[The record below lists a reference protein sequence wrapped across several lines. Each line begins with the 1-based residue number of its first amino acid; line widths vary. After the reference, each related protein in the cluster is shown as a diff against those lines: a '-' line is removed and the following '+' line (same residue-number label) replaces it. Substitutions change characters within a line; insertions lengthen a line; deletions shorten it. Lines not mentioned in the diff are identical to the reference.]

1 MSFETTNCASPHEL
15 AGEAG
20 HSLRGQIVLV
30 TGGSRGIGLA
40 ICRRLARLHPE
51 HIVIIYC
58 LDHDAART
66 AVADMREFGVNASA
80 HCVDV
85 SKEALLREF
94 FADAQTR
101 FGKLDI
107 FVSNAARASFEP
119 VAELSARAWQR
130 TVDLN
135 ARAFLLGSQ
144 LAAPLMQNGGRIIGI
159 TSLGSRFYTPG
170 YAALGAAKAMIESMA
185 RYLAVELAPSGI
197 NVNVVCGGLIDTDS
211 TRKLPNFDAV
221 CEQVAARTPAGRI
234 GQPEDIAGVV
244 AFLCTPD
251 SDWIRGQTIIADG
264 GYSLRI

>member
-1 MSFETTNCASPHEL
+1 MSSETTNCAVHEL
-15 AGEAG
+15 RDDIG
-20 HSLRGQIVLV
+20 HSLRGQIVLI

-40 ICRRLARLHPE
+40 ISRRLARLHPE
-51 HIVIIYC
+51 HIAIVYC
-58 LDHDAART
+58 LDHGAARS
-66 AVADMREFGVNASA
+66 AVENLRELGVSAST

-85 SKEALLREF
+85 SKEELLRDF
-94 FADAQTR
+94 FAGLQAR

-119 VAELSARAWQR
+119 VAELSARTFQR

-144 LAAPLMQNGGRIIGI
+144 MAAPLMQNGGRIIGI

-170 YAALGAAKAMIESMA
+170 YAALGAAKAMMESMA

-197 NVNVVCGGLIDTDS
+197 NVNIVCGGLIDTDS
-211 TRKLPNFDAV
+211 TRKLPAFEAV

-234 GQPEDIAGVV
+234 GRPEDIAGVV
-244 AFLCTPD
+244 AFLCSPD

-264 GYSLRI
+264 GYSLCI